1 MALLKPYTFYTVHY
15 GKLLQK
21 RPTNAPVLYLFF
33 CHLFAPTCFGRHS
46 TIIRVLD
53 IKEYSKLQR
62 VSVQDTFFENVIQF

>member
-21 RPTNAPVLYLFF
+21 RPTNAPVLYLFSVI
-33 CHLFAPTCFGRHS
+33 CLHS

-53 IKEYSKLQR
+53 IKEYNNLQR
-62 VSVQDTFFENVIQF
+62 VSVQDTVFKNVIQF